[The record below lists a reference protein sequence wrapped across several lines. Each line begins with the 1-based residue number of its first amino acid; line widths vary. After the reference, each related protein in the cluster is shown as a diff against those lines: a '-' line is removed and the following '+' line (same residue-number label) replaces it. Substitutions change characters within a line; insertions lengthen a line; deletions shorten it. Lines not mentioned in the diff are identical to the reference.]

1 MSEWLELELADRLA
15 PVRAP
20 ERLWYLVQ
28 TADPLANA
36 RRRPVRP
43 VKTVLLVAA
52 AAAASV
58 WLAAVWRPEVR
69 NARTAGF
76 SANPVEFHVACR
88 SCHSD

>member
-28 TADPLANA
+28 TPKPMATM
-36 RRRPVRP
+36 RRRPV
-43 VKTVLLVAA
+43 KAMLLLAA

-58 WLAAVWRPEVR
+58 WVAAAWRPESR
-69 NARTAGF
+69 
-76 SANPVEFHVACR
+76 SAQSLAIRINSADMACR
-88 SCHSD
+88 SCHTD

>member
-28 TADPLANA
+28 SAAPAPPA
-36 RRRPVRP
+36 RRRPV
-43 VKTVLLVAA
+43 KTALLVAA

-58 WLAAVWRPEVR
+58 WVAAAWRPEARNVR
-69 NARTAGF
+69 MAGLTTNTAA
-76 SANPVEFHVACR
+76 SPIACR
-88 SCHSD
+88 SCHTD

>member
-28 TADPLANA
+28 APQTVTPP
-36 RRRPVRP
+36 RRRPLR
-43 VKTVLLVAA
+43 TVLLVAA

-58 WLAAVWRPEVR
+58 WVAAAWRPEARNVR
-69 NARTAGF
+69 MVGLTA
-76 SANPVEFHVACR
+76 SAAGSPMACR
-88 SCHSD
+88 SCHTD